1 MPDIVD
7 KILNRSWHEN
17 NWLDQFDLSPLKK
30 CEHKFDISCCNEE
43 GLAVCSECGIGFNEL
58 RSE

>member
-1 MPDIVD
+1 MSDIVD
-7 KILNRSWHEN
+7 KILNRSWYEN
-17 NWLDQFDLSPLKK
+17 SYSKECD
-30 CEHKFDISCCNEE
+30 HKFDISCCDEE